1 MKFAELKTSQPSIDE
16 NVPVILSVS
25 DDTGTEAFLG
35 FDTEVAKLTH
45 VLASE
50 AAQIVKPSQDR
61 SSTSTEVGSV
71 TQARSSTSTSV
82 GRCKGS
88 RSIASWCHIVPA
100 RELAPMP
107 TFAVPEALLPGAVA
121 PGSDVRDAN
130 TCKVAEQATTPDGS
144 LSGHL
149 PAAKGQID
157 LEENAPKK
165 ARVD

>member
-1 MKFAELKTSQPSIDE
+1 MGQEKQRPKRE
-16 NVPVILSVS
+16 
-25 DDTGTEAFLG
+25 TE
-35 FDTEVAKLTH
+35 ESPCAKALP
-45 VLASE
+45 
-50 AAQIVKPSQDR
+50 AQRLHSKEKEEDKAKGQK
-61 SSTSTEVGSV
+61 V
-71 TQARSSTSTSV
+71 TQERRDDV
-82 GRCKGS
+82 K
-88 RSIASWCHIVPA
+88 
-100 RELAPMP
+100 
-107 TFAVPEALLPGAVA
+107 VPEALLPGAVA

>member
-50 AAQIVKPSQDR
+50 AAQILIERLQLY
-61 SSTSTEVGSV
+61 
-71 TQARSSTSTSV
+71 
-82 GRCKGS
+82 CKSPNLTIS
-88 RSIASWCHIVPA
+88 RIVPA

-107 TFAVPEALLPGAVA
+107 TFAEDVKVPEALLPGAVA

-144 LSGHL
+144 LSGRL
-149 PAAKGQID
+149 PAAKGQVD

>member
-50 AAQIVKPSQDR
+50 AAQIVEDVK
-61 SSTSTEVGSV
+61 
-71 TQARSSTSTSV
+71 
-82 GRCKGS
+82 
-88 RSIASWCHIVPA
+88 VPEA
-100 RELAPMP
+100 LLPDVK
-107 TFAVPEALLPGAVA
+107 VPEALLPGAVA